1 MTNETESADD
11 CGVTRKGQM
20 ADILNGPRLT
30 LRPLRLDD
38 AADFAKFMGDYD
50 ISRMTGS
57 IPRHFP
63 QISAEFKIMHMRAQ
77 KRRGLSF
84 NYAVTLRGDDQ
95 LIGIV
100 DLFRSAPDEILE
112 IGYSIAK
119 PYWGHNY
126 ASEAGHLI
134 LKAAR
139 EQLGVTRIKAGVF
152 VDNPASLRVLEKL
165 GFEKFGPVEPF
176 FSMARMENVASI
188 NMELNLT
195 DEIHLPWLDGGIEL
209 SNPAHVIGTN
219 LQARQV

>member
-1 MTNETESADD
+1 MTTEIEPTDHYGDA
-11 CGVTRKGQM
+11 GKKRL

-38 AADFAKFMGDYD
+38 AADFVKLMGDYD

-63 QISAEFKIMHMRAQ
+63 QISAEFKIMHMRAK

-84 NYAVTLRGDDQ
+84 NYAVTLRGNDQ
-95 LIGIV
+95 LIGMM
-100 DLFRSAPDEILE
+100 DLFRSGPDEVLE

-119 PYWGHNY
+119 PYWGQNY
-126 ASEAGHLI
+126 ASEAGHII
-134 LKAAR
+134 LKAAH

-152 VDNPASLRVLEKL
+152 IDNPASLRVLEKL
-165 GFEKFGPVEPF
+165 GFKKFGPVEPF
-176 FSMARMENVASI
+176 FSMARMENVPSI

-195 DEIHLPWLDGGIEL
+195 DDDYIAWFGGIEL
-209 SNPAHVIGTN
+209 SNSAHIIDIEQ
-219 LQARQV
+219 QARPV